1 MKRLKGLLIKCP
13 ICGNGLNIRDSQ
25 RPSACLTQASVYCAD
40 CHLKGVINAELSQIQ
55 LAEFHSVADNHQWQ
69 QDEEIKKRLLKKKR
83 NHQKPL
89 MIALLLLSFLTC
101 MVVV

>member
-13 ICGNGLNIRDSQ
+13 ICGHGLNIRDSQ

-69 QDEEIKKRLLKKKR
+69 QDEEIKKRLLKKSAITKNR
-83 NHQKPL
+83 
-89 MIALLLLSFLTC
+89 
-101 MVVV
+101 